1 MANTAIHDWSAF
13 YAILNTDPKASIRA
27 TADHLGIPA
36 GTALTR
42 VRRDGW
48 SRDGAREPV
57 KQVAKRKIVDPDAE
71 PSPGAA

>member
-1 MANTAIHDWSAF
+1 MANHIKHDWTAF
-13 YAILNTDPKASIRA
+13 YAILDSDPNATIRGAA
-27 TADHLGIPA
+27 THCGIPH

-57 KQVAKRKIVDPDAE
+57 KQAPKRRTVDPDAE
-71 PSPGAA
+71 PSAGPA